1 MTEKLFYKDPYI
13 CEADC
18 EIESILD
25 KGDKFEIVLKRTP
38 FYPEGGGQPND
49 FGYINDIEVSYV
61 YEEDDVIY
69 HVVDRKPEG
78 SVVKCKVDYERR
90 VDHIQQHSGEHLLS
104 AAFFKLFRVSNA
116 GFHLGEDYVTIDME
130 LKDATKEMIKSI
142 EKEVNLYVFKNEPIK
157 TYFLSKDE
165 ALKLPLRK
173 EIKAEGNNIRMVQVG
188 ENTDFSACCGT
199 HANRTGEIGLVKIIK
214 YEKYKGMTRVYFKCG
229 LRALKD
235 YQIKHDYIVDLTR
248 TLSADPS
255 EISNKIKNQK
265 EEIIDLK
272 KKVGSLYSTLALSK
286 AQELLN
292 GANDKFII
300 AQYEDEDFEL
310 LEKICDEFKEKDFI
324 LILSSLRYKKL
335 ILAQNGTFDFE
346 CGKIF
351 KETLKE
357 FGGKGGGNAKRA
369 QASFEDKNSLNK
381 YIEYLK
387 ENL

>member
-18 EIESILD
+18 EIERILD
-25 KGDKFEIVLKRTP
+25 KGDKFEIVLKSTP

-49 FGYINDIEVSYV
+49 LGYINDIKVSYI

-69 HVVDRKPEG
+69 HVVDRMPEG

-104 AAFFKLFRVSNA
+104 AAFFKLFKVSNA

-130 LKDATKEMIKSI
+130 LREATEEMIKKV

-173 EIKAEGNNIRMVQVG
+173 EIKAEGNIRMVQMG
-188 ENTDFSACCGT
+188 DNTDFSACCGT

-229 LRALKD
+229 GRALKD
-235 YQIKHDYIVDLTR
+235 YQVKHDYIVDLTR

-255 EISNKIKNQK
+255 EISNKIKNQR
-265 EEIIDLK
+265 EEVIELK
-272 KKVGSLYSTLALSK
+272 KKVGSLYSSIASSK
-286 AQELLN
+286 AQELLESS
-292 GANDKFII
+292 NDKFIL
-300 AQYEDEDFEL
+300 AQYEDFEL
-310 LEKICDEFKEKDFI
+310 LEKIYDEFKEKDFV
-324 LILSSLRYKKL
+324 LILSSLRDKKL
-335 ILAQNGTFDFE
+335 ILAQNGAFDFE
-346 CGKIF
+346 CGKLF
-351 KETLKE
+351 KETLKD
-357 FGGKGGGNAKRA
+357 FGGKGGGNSKRA
-369 QASFEDKNSLNK
+369 QASFEDENSLNK
-381 YIEYLK
+381 YIDYLK

>member
-13 CEADC
+13 CEANC
-18 EIESILD
+18 EIERILD
-25 KGDKFEIVLKRTP
+25 KGDKFEIVLKSTP

-49 FGYINDIEVSYV
+49 LGYIDDIEVSYV

-104 AAFFKLFRVSNA
+104 AAFFKLFKVSNA
-116 GFHLGEDYVTIDME
+116 GFHLGEDYVTVDME
-130 LKDATKEMIKSI
+130 FKDATEEMIKNV

-157 TYFLSKDE
+157 TYFLSKEE

-173 EIKAEGNNIRMVQVG
+173 EIKAEGNIRMVQMG

-229 LRALKD
+229 YRALKD
-235 YQIKHDYIVDLTR
+235 YQVKHDYIVELTR
-248 TLSADPS
+248 TFSADPS

-265 EEIIDLK
+265 EEVIELK
-272 KKVGSLYSTLALSK
+272 KKIGSLYASIASNK
-286 AQELLN
+286 AQELLDSATN
-292 GANDKFII
+292 KFIL
-300 AQYEDEDFEL
+300 AQYENEGFEL
-310 LEKICDEFKEKDFI
+310 MEKIYDELKEKDFI
-324 LILSSLRYKKL
+324 LILSTLKDKKL
-335 ILAQNGTFDFE
+335 ILCQNGRFDFD
-346 CGKIF
+346 CGKVF
-351 KETLKE
+351 KETLKD
-357 FGGKGGGNAKRA
+357 FGGRGGGNANRA
-369 QASFEDKNSLNK
+369 QASFEDKNLLNK

>member
-18 EIESILD
+18 EIEKVLE
-25 KGDKFEIVLKRTP
+25 KGDKFEIVLKSTP

-49 FGYINDIEVSYV
+49 IGTIDDIIVSYV
-61 YEEDDVIY
+61 YEDKDVIY

-78 SVVKCKVDYERR
+78 KLVKCKVDYERR

-104 AAFFKLFRVSNA
+104 AAFFKLFKVANA
-116 GFHLGEDYVTIDME
+116 GFHLGEDYVTVDME
-130 LKDATKEMIKSI
+130 LKDATEEMIKSV

-165 ALKLPLRK
+165 AQKLPLRK
-173 EIKAEGNNIRMVQVG
+173 EIKAEGNIRMVQMG
-188 ENTDFSACCGT
+188 ENTDYSACCGT
-199 HANRTGEIGLVKIIK
+199 HANRTGEIGVVKIIK

-229 LRALKD
+229 GRALRD
-235 YQIKHDYIVDLTR
+235 YQVKHDYIVDLTR

-255 EISNKIKNQK
+255 EINNKIKNQK
-265 EEIIDLK
+265 EEIIELK
-272 KKVGSLYSTLALSK
+272 KKIGSLYSSIALVK
-286 AQELLN
+286 VRELEEN
-292 GANDKFII
+292 AYDKFIL

-310 LEKICDEFKEKDFI
+310 LEKIYDVLKEKDFV
-324 LILSSLRYKKL
+324 LILSSLRDKKL

-351 KETLKE
+351 KETLKD
-357 FGGKGGGNAKRA
+357 FRGKGGGNAKRA
-369 QASFEDKNSLNK
+369 QASFEDENSLNK

-387 ENL
+387 ENI